1 MSENA
6 LLASRIA
13 ELERQ
18 LSSAN
23 SRIAEL
29 ERDEPNHDDIVALR
43 KALTNAGIAGPE
55 SDEELAWKWLSYV
68 RRIIRSV
75 SEWEFV
81 PAAERKALT
90 AQVEALR
97 NAASHI
103 LVQKRPDARRKAF
116 AILTAV
122 IKLTPQQCLNE
133 IKAQA
138 VRDFVYWG
146 TVNLDPEF
154 AEFED
159 CAETFVGLGCP
170 SIPREV
176 L

>member
-18 LSSAN
+18 LSTALEDA
-23 SRIAEL
+23 RQQRDMKARARV
-29 ERDEPNHDDIVALR
+29 ERDALAA
-43 KALTNAGIAGPE
+43 KLE
-55 SDEELAWKWLSYV
+55 SLQT
-68 RRIIRSV
+68 
-75 SEWEFV
+75 
-81 PAAERKALT
+81 AAE
-90 AQVEALR
+90 
-97 NAASHI
+97 HI
-103 LVQKRPDARRKAF
+103 LVQKRPEARRKAF

-122 IKLTPQQCLNE
+122 VKSTSRQCLAE

-154 AEFED
+154 AEFKD

-170 SIPREV
+170 NLPREV